1 VTSLE
6 ELKIGVYVC
15 HCGVNIGGVVNVPEV
30 VEYAKTLPNVAWAE
44 GNLYTCSEA
53 GLSSIKE
60 SIKKNGLNRVVVASC
75 TPRTH
80 EPLFR
85 STCEEAGLNKYL
97 FEMANIREQ
106 CSWVHSHQP
115 EEATVKAKD
124 IVRMAVARARWLEPQ
139 DEPEVDVCD
148 SAMVIGGGVAG
159 LTSALSLANQGF
171 KVHLIEKDAQLGG
184 LARRLGKIYPT
195 LQDSSEIIDPLIKK
209 VTSNKNIQIYT
220 SANLKDVSGYVGNF
234 KATLKKEPED
244 VKLDVG
250 TIVIASGALNY
261 EPPKGSFQYGVL
273 DRVVTQLQLE
283 AMLTHGK
290 LAEPERVL
298 MIQCVGSRTGEV
310 WTYELSDMSQSFAA
324 RLLSKILGAKK
335 EEGWPYCSKICCM
348 NAIKNAIRIKEQW
361 PKAHVDILF
370 SDLRAYKEY
379 EDFYRKARALEVK
392 FIRYIREIPPEI
404 TEAPDKK
411 LKVTAYDT
419 LAGVETEFLC
429 DLVAL
434 STPLCPSKEDVMLA
448 RMLKVPLGPDG
459 FFMEAHPKLRPVDC
473 QSDGIFIAGTA
484 CGPRDIPES
493 IISAM
498 AVAARASILMANKKL
513 KAEALTADV
522 NTDLCIGCGL
532 CEELCPYGAHKIEN
546 GKSKTIPALC
556 RGCGVCAADCPRRA
570 ITMRHYTDQQ
580 ILAQVE
586 AMLTP

>member
-1 VTSLE
+1 MTSLE
-6 ELKIGVYVC
+6 EPKIGVYVC
-15 HCGVNIGGVVNVPEV
+15 HCGINIGGVVNVPEV

-124 IVRMAVARARWLEPQ
+124 IVRMSVARARWLEPQ
-139 DEPEVDVCD
+139 DEPEIDVCD

-159 LTSALSLANQGF
+159 LTSAIGLANQGF
-171 KVHLIEKDAQLGG
+171 KVHLIEKEPQLGG

-195 LQDSSEIIDPLIKK
+195 LQDSSEIIDPLIKT
-209 VTSNKNIQIYT
+209 VTSNKNIQVYT

-234 KATLKKEPED
+234 KANLKKETED

-250 TIVIASGALNY
+250 TIVIASGAINY

-273 DRVVTQLQLE
+273 ERVVTQLQLE

-348 NAIKNAIRIKEQW
+348 NAIKNAIRIKELW

-498 AVAARASILMANKKL
+498 AATARASILMANRKL
-513 KAEALTADV
+513 KTEALTADV
-522 NTDLCIGCGL
+522 NPDLCIGCGL
-532 CEELCPYGAHKIEN
+532 CEELCPYGAHKIEG
-546 GKSKTIPALC
+546 GKSKTIAAVC
-556 RGCGVCAADCPRRA
+556 RGCGVCAADCPRHA
-570 ITMRHYTDQQ
+570 ISMRHYSDHQ

-586 AMLTP
+586 AMMAQ

>member
-1 VTSLE
+1 MTILE
-6 ELKIGVYVC
+6 EPRIGVFVC
-15 HCGVNIGGVVNVPEV
+15 HCGINIGGVVNVPDV
-30 VEYAKTLPNVAWAE
+30 VEYAKTLPNVVWAE

-53 GLSSIKE
+53 GLSSIKD

-106 CSWVHSHQP
+106 CSWVHSHEP
-115 EEATVKAKD
+115 EEATMKAKD
-124 IVRMAVARARWLEPQ
+124 IVRMAAARARWLEPQ
-139 DEPEVDVCD
+139 DEPEVDVSD
-148 SAMVIGGGVAG
+148 SAMVIGGGISG
-159 LTSALSLANQGF
+159 LTAAVTLANQGF
-171 KVHLIEKDAQLGG
+171 KVHLVEKDPQLGG
-184 LARRLGKIYPT
+184 ITRRLGKIYPT
-195 LQDSSEIIDPLIKK
+195 LQDSSEIIDPLIKTA
-209 VTSNKNIQIYT
+209 TSNKNIEIYT
-220 SANLKDVSGYVGNF
+220 SATLKDISGYVGNF
-234 KATLKKEPED
+234 KVALKKGAED

-261 EPPKGSFQYGVL
+261 EPPKGSFQYRVL
-273 DRVVTQLQLE
+273 DKVVTQLQLE
-283 AMLTHGK
+283 EMLAHGK
-290 LAEPERVL
+290 LAEPERIL
-298 MIQCVGSRTGEV
+298 MIQCVGSRIGEV
-310 WTYELSDMSQSFAA
+310 WTYELSDMTQSFAA

-348 NAIKNAIRIKEQW
+348 NAIKNAIRIKELW

-370 SDLRAYKEY
+370 SDLRTYKEY
-379 EDFYRKARALEVK
+379 EDFYRRARRLEVK
-392 FIRYIREIPPEI
+392 FIRYIREIPPGI
-404 TEAPDKK
+404 VEAPDNK
-411 LKVTAYDT
+411 LKVTVYDT

-484 CGPRDIPES
+484 CGPKDIPES
-493 IISAM
+493 IISAK
-498 AVAARASILMANKKL
+498 AAAARASILMANKKL

-532 CEELCPYGAHKIEN
+532 CEELCPYGAHKIEK
-546 GKSKTIPALC
+546 GKSTTIAALC

-570 ITMRHYTDQQ
+570 ITMRHYGDRQ

-586 AMLTP
+586 AMMAQ

>member
-1 VTSLE
+1 
-6 ELKIGVYVC
+6 
-15 HCGVNIGGVVNVPEV
+15 VNVPEV
-30 VEYAKTLPNVAWAE
+30 VEYAKTLPNVPWAE

-53 GLSSIKE
+53 GLSSIKDAV
-60 SIKKNGLNRVVVASC
+60 KKNGLNRVVVASC

-106 CSWVHSHQP
+106 CSWVHSHEP
-115 EEATVKAKD
+115 EEATTKAKD

-139 DEPEVDVCD
+139 DEPEVDVTD
-148 SAMVIGGGVAG
+148 SAMVIGGGISG
-159 LTSALSLANQGF
+159 LMAAASLATQGF
-171 KVHLIEKDAQLGG
+171 KVHLVEKEPQLGG
-184 LARRLGKIYPT
+184 ITRRLGKIYPT
-195 LQDSSEIIDPLIKK
+195 LQDSSEIVDPIIKAA
-209 VTSNKNIQIYT
+209 TSNENIQIYT
-220 SANLKDVSGYVGNF
+220 SATLKDVSGYVGNF
-234 KATLKKEPED
+234 KVAFKKGTED

-250 TIVIASGALNY
+250 TIVLASGALNY

-273 DRVVTQLQLE
+273 DKVVTQLHLE
-283 AMLTHGK
+283 EMLAQGK

-310 WTYELSDMSQSFAA
+310 WTYELSDMTQSFAA

-348 NAIKNAIRIKEQW
+348 NAIKNAIRIKELW

-370 SDLRAYKEY
+370 SDLRTYKEY
-379 EDFYRKARALEVK
+379 EDFYRKARAMEVK

-411 LKVTAYDT
+411 LKVAVYDT

-429 DLVAL
+429 DLVVL

-493 IISAM
+493 IISAK
-498 AVAARASILMANKKL
+498 AAAARASILMANKKL
-513 KAEALTADV
+513 KTEALTADV

-532 CEELCPYGAHKIEN
+532 CEELCPYGAHKIEG
-546 GKSKTIPALC
+546 GKSKTIAALC
-556 RGCGVCAADCPRRA
+556 RGCGVCGADCPRHA
-570 ITMRHYTDQQ
+570 ITMRHYSDRQ

-586 AMLTP
+586 AMMAK

>member
-1 VTSLE
+1 LE
-6 ELKIGVYVC
+6 EPKIGVYVC

-30 VEYAKTLPNVAWAE
+30 VEYAKTLPSVTWAE
-44 GNLYTCSEA
+44 ANLYTCSEA

-60 SIKKNGLNRVVVASC
+60 SIKKYGLNRVVVASC

-106 CSWVHSHQP
+106 CSWVHSHHP
-115 EEATVKAKD
+115 KEATVKAKD

-159 LTSALSLANQGF
+159 LTSAIGLANQGF
-171 KVHLIEKDAQLGG
+171 KVHLIEKEPQLGG
-184 LARRLGKIYPT
+184 LARKLGKIYPT
-195 LQDSSEIIDPLIKK
+195 LQDSSEIIDPLIKR
-209 VTSNKNIQIYT
+209 VTSNKNIQVYT

-234 KATLKKEPED
+234 KAIFKKQNED

-250 TIVIASGALNY
+250 TIVIASGAINY
-261 EPPKGSFQYGVL
+261 EPPKGSFQYGVFEK
-273 DRVVTQLQLE
+273 VVTQLQLE
-283 AMLTHGK
+283 AMLTQGK
-290 LAEPERVL
+290 MAEPERVL

-348 NAIKNAIRIKEQW
+348 NAIKNAIRIKELW

-404 TEAPDKK
+404 TETPDKK

-429 DLVAL
+429 DLVVL

-498 AVAARASILMANKKL
+498 GAAARASILMANKKL
-513 KAEALTADV
+513 KTEALTAEV

-586 AMLTP
+586 AMLTS

>member
-1 VTSLE
+1 ME
-6 ELKIGVYVC
+6 EPKIGVFVC
-15 HCGVNIGGVVNVPEV
+15 HCGINIGGVVNVPEV
-30 VEYAKTLPNVAWAE
+30 VEYAKTLPNVVWTE

-53 GLSSIKE
+53 GLSSIRD
-60 SIKKNGLNRVVVASC
+60 SIKKHGLNRVIVASC

-85 STCEEAGLNKYL
+85 ATCEEAGLNKYL

-106 CSWVHSHQP
+106 CSWVHSHEP
-115 EEATVKAKD
+115 EEATAKAKG

-139 DEPEVDVCD
+139 DEPEVDVSD
-148 SAMVIGGGVAG
+148 SAMVIGGGVSG
-159 LTSALSLANQGF
+159 LTAAVTLANQGF
-171 KVHLIEKDAQLGG
+171 KVHLVEKEPQLGG
-184 LARRLGKIYPT
+184 ITRRLGKIYPT
-195 LQDSSEIIDPLIKK
+195 LQDSSEIIDPLIKTT
-209 VTSNKNIQIYT
+209 TSNENIQVYT
-220 SANLKDVSGYVGNF
+220 SATLKDVSGYVGNF
-234 KATLKKEPED
+234 KVTLKKGTED
-244 VKLDVG
+244 MKLDVG
-250 TIVIASGALNY
+250 TIVLASGALNY

-273 DRVVTQLQLE
+273 GGVVTQLQLE
-283 AMLTHGK
+283 EMLARGEV
-290 LAEPERVL
+290 AEPERVL

-324 RLLSKILGAKK
+324 RLLSKILGVKK

-348 NAIKNAIRIKEQW
+348 NAIKNAIRIKELW

-370 SDLRAYKEY
+370 SDLRTYKEY

-404 TEAPDKK
+404 TEAPNKK
-411 LKVTAYDT
+411 LNVTAYDT

-429 DLVAL
+429 DLVVL

-484 CGPRDIPES
+484 CGPKDIPES
-493 IISAM
+493 IISAK
-498 AVAARASILMANKKL
+498 AAAARASILMANRKL
-513 KAEALTADV
+513 RTEALTADV

-532 CEELCPYGAHKIEN
+532 CEELCPYGAHKIQN
-546 GKSKTIPALC
+546 GKSTTIAALC
-556 RGCGVCAADCPRRA
+556 RGCGVCAADCPRHA
-570 ITMRHYTDQQ
+570 ITMRHYSDRQ

-586 AMLTP
+586 AMMA